1 MHQCAASPHFT
12 LRTIFLLRLKQRLP
26 FLHMPEIIPKTLYN
40 LLILR
45 LYGLI
50 LDITKA
56 CAMREG

>member
-1 MHQCAASPHFT
+1 VADAV
-12 LRTIFLLRLKQRLP
+12 IEV
-26 FLHMPEIIPKTLYN
+26 PEIIPKTLYN

-50 LDITKA
+50 LDSTKA